1 MRLGSKR
8 MLFLRVLGVW
18 SLLTAMVALT
28 IDGTKSLASGE
39 GQWIATPLGEHWFKI
54 NAASLNASQA
64 AIERHVHP
72 WLWDPGIIS
81 LLQVPSFIFF
91 CVLGLILF
99 WLGQKR
105 RRLNVYEN

>member
-1 MRLGSKR
+1 
-8 MLFLRVLGVW
+8 MLFLRILGVW

-54 NAASLNASQA
+54 SASSLNGAQA
-64 AIERHVHP
+64 AIERYVHP
-72 WLWDPGIIS
+72 FLWDPVIIT
-81 LLQVPSFIFF
+81 LLQIPTWIIFS
-91 CVLGLILF
+91 VLGIALY
-99 WLGQKR
+99 WLGRRR